1 MNRRTLLTAFLPGI
15 IGFALP
21 ALAQSGKPRRFHVR
35 LKSKSKS
42 KSIIGTT
49 IEARDQY
56 EAVVRINKRYPGCTI
71 LNLKPV

>member
-42 KSIIGTT
+42 IIGTT